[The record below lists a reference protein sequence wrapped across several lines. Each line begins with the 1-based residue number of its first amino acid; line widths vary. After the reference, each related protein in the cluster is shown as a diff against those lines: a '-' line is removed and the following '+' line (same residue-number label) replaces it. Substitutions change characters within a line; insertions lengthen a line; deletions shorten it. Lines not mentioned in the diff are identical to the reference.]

1 MNNDPFLTYLW
12 NGVLTIGSLLL
23 GTYLKTNS
31 DSIKE
36 QRELLAKTRE
46 EIREKYVHKDDM
58 DKVIEQINKRFDK
71 LEEKLDTIIRTNPL

>member
-1 MNNDPFLTYLW
+1 MSNDSLFTYLW
-12 NGVLTIGSLLL
+12 NGVLTVGSLFL

-36 QRELLAKTRE
+36 QRELIARTRE

-58 DKVIEQINKRFDK
+58 SAVSEQINKRFDK
-71 LEEKLDTIIRTNPL
+71 LEEKLDTIIRTNH

>member
-71 LEEKLDTIIRTNPL
+71 LEEKLDTIIRTNP

>member
-1 MNNDPFLTYLW
+1 MNSDPFFTYLW

-36 QRELLAKTRE
+36 HRELLAKTRE
-46 EIREKYVHKDDM
+46 EIREKYVPKEEM
-58 DKVIEQINKRFDK
+58 SSVIEQINKRFDK
-71 LEEKLDTIIRTNPL
+71 LEEKLDTIIRTKH